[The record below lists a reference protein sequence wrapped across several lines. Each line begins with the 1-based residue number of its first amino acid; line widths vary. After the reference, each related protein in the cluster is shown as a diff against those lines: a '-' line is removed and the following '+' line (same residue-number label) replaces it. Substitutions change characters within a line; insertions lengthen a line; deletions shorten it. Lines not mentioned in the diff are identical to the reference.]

1 MVSDILNVFL
11 EYYFLWIYGIALL
24 VALWRYPR
32 YYDTPL
38 KYFPILLMYTLLN
51 ETFGALIYLNE
62 QIRLIFSDFFSFYN
76 WAIFNIY
83 GIIFYL
89 YFFYVYWCYITNT
102 AHKKFIV
109 YAGIF
114 YVIASIINP
123 FFQDFI
129 LESQLYSYIL
139 GALFLICLAFLYFFD
154 LKTKYDNWF
163 LKKDLLSWLS
173 LGVIIFYV
181 GYIPIKILR
190 HYEVFENAG
199 QAMFIRNI
207 HWGLILVMYA
217 CFVLGFILMRRR
229 RTTIAS

>member
-1 MVSDILNVFL
+1 MISDLLNVFL

-38 KYFPILLMYTLLN
+38 KYFPLLLMYTLLN

-89 YFFYVYWCYITNT
+89 YFFYVYWCYISNT
-102 AHKKFIV
+102 THKKIIV
-109 YAGIF
+109 YAGIT
-114 YVIASIINP
+114 YVIASIVNP
-123 FFQDFI
+123 FFQNFI
-129 LESQLYSYIL
+129 LESQLYAYIL
-139 GALFLICLAFLYFFD
+139 GALFLICIALLYFSD
-154 LKTKYDNWF
+154 LKTKYNNWF

-173 LGVIIFYV
+173 LGVIIFYI

-190 HYEVFENAG
+190 HYEVFDTPGEAT
-199 QAMFIRNI
+199 FIRNI
-207 HWGLILVMYA
+207 HWGLILIMYA
-217 CFVLGFILMRRR
+217 CFVFGFLLMRRR
-229 RTTIAS
+229 RTNLAA

>member
-1 MVSDILNVFL
+1 MISDFLNVFL

-32 YYDTPL
+32 YYDSPL

-51 ETFGALIYLNE
+51 ETFGALIYKSE

-76 WAIFNIY
+76 WAIYNIY

-89 YFFYVYWCYITNT
+89 YFFYVYWCYISNKS
-102 AHKKFIV
+102 HKKLII
-109 YAGIF
+109 YASSL
-114 YVIASIINP
+114 YVITSIANP
-123 FFQDFI
+123 FFQNFI

-139 GALFLICLAFLYFFD
+139 GALFLICIGFLYFFD
-154 LKTKYDNWF
+154 LKTKYDKWF

-181 GYIPIKILR
+181 GYIPIKIFR
-190 HYEVFENAG
+190 HYEVFDTPEEAT
-199 QAMFIRNI
+199 FIRNI
-207 HWGLILVMYA
+207 HWGLILAMYG
-217 CFVLGFILMRRR
+217 CFVLGFLLMRRR
-229 RTTIAS
+229 RTKVEV

>member
-1 MVSDILNVFL
+1 MLAEILNIFQ
-11 EYYFLWIYGIALL
+11 EYYFLWIYGITLM

-38 KYFPILLMYTLLN
+38 KFFPVLLLYTLLN

-89 YFFYVYWCYITNT
+89 FFFYVYWCYITRK
-102 AHKKFIV
+102 AHKKLIL
-109 YAGIF
+109 YASGLYI
-114 YVIASIINP
+114 IASIINP
-123 FFQDFI
+123 FFQNFI
-129 LESQLYSYIL
+129 LESQLYAYIL
-139 GALFLICLAFLYFFD
+139 GALLLICMGFLYFLD
-154 LKTKYDNWF
+154 LKTNYGSWF

-173 LGVIIFYV
+173 AGVIIFYI

-190 HYEVFENAG
+190 HYEVFDTPGEALL
-199 QAMFIRNI
+199 IRNM
-207 HWGLILVMYA
+207 HWGLILLMYA
-217 CFVLGFILMRRR
+217 CFVVGFLLMRRR
-229 RTTIAS
+229 RTIIAS